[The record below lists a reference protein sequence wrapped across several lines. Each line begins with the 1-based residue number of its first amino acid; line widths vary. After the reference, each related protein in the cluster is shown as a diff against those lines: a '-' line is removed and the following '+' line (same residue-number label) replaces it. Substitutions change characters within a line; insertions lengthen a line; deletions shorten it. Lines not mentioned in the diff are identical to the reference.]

1 MRATS
6 ACSQQ
11 PSPTRLLEMLTD
23 RFAAFEAIANSTIK
37 LARVAPENE
46 LAMDL
51 LVADAVLQF
60 GSDLR
65 EAREAAAEWC
75 GTRETR

>member
-6 ACSQQ
+6 MQGQQ
-11 PSPTRLLEMLTD
+11 ASPTRLLEMLTD
-23 RFAAFEAIANSTIK
+23 RFGAFEAIANSTIK
-37 LARVAPENE
+37 LARTAPENE

-51 LVADAVLQF
+51 LVADAVQQC

-75 GTRETR
+75 GTRAVR